1 MRMLMKCQEAT
12 HCDVIRML
20 NNYQSPETDVT
31 RILPKYQNPHTVTS
45 QECWSS
51 IKVLRL
57 WRHKNVA
64 QSTKAHR
71 LWHHKNVE
79 QVYKRSQARNR
90 SRPNMLHLKIP
101 YLNVVYENSGKIK
114 IVLKMSYGR
123 SLLWQQTELINLSYN
138 ELFLLLSKG
147 ENFGQAFT
155 A

>member
-1 MRMLMKCQEAT
+1 
-12 HCDVIRML
+12 
-20 NNYQSPETDVT
+20 
-31 RILPKYQNPHTVTS
+31 
-45 QECWSS
+45 
-51 IKVLRL
+51 
-57 WRHKNVA
+57 
-64 QSTKAHR
+64 
-71 LWHHKNVE
+71 
-79 QVYKRSQARNR
+79 
-90 SRPNMLHLKIP
+90 MLHLKIP